1 MMRDIIISA
10 IIMGSLGVIFGSLLA
25 FASQKF
31 AVEVDERQAKI
42 RALLPGAN
50 CGGCGFAGCDA
61 YADALVQQT
70 TKLGKCSA
78 CTKENLELI
87 AEILGQKADASVPCV
102 AVVRCKGTCDKIIGS
117 NLYEGTMDCRLATRV
132 PGNSPVSCQF
142 GCIGLGTCVSV
153 CKFDAISVKDGIA
166 VVDREK
172 CVGCGTCVANC
183 PKGVITLIPKTSRV
197 TVKCQNTHKGLLVKK
212 VCNAGCIGC
221 MLCVKSCPKQAI
233 FMQENLA
240 VIDTDKC
247 VNCGICVQK
256 CPVKVIDKEA

>member
-1 MMRDIIISA
+1 MKEILIPT

-31 AVEVDERQAKI
+31 AVPQDERQAKI

-61 YADALVQQT
+61 YAEALVLGT
-70 TKLGKCSA
+70 APLGKCSA

-87 AEILGQKADASVPCV
+87 AEILGQKAEAAVPRV
-102 AVVRCKGTCDKIIGS
+102 AVVRCKGTCDKIVGT
-117 NLYEGTMDCRLATRV
+117 NLYEGTMDCRLATCV
-132 PGNSPVSCQF
+132 PGRSPVSCQF
-142 GCIGLGTCVSV
+142 ACIGLGSCVTV
-153 CKFDAISVKDGIA
+153 CKFDAISVKNGVA
-166 VVDREK
+166 VVNREK
-172 CVGCGTCVANC
+172 CIGCCACVEIC
-183 PKGVITLIPKTSRV
+183 PKGSITLVPKTSQV
-197 TVKCQNTHKGLLVKK
+197 TVKCLNTHKGPLVKK

-221 MLCVKSCPKQAI
+221 MLCVKNCPSGAI
-233 FMQENLA
+233 FMKDSLA

-247 VNCGICVQK
+247 VNCGVCVEK